1 MDPTAY
7 PFVPGAGF
15 GGPAMG
21 ALPPMP
27 AVDPGMGVPLEEGS
41 FPVLPPPGQD
51 PDTLRNVMV
60 NYIPNAMSETDLRMV
75 FGVYGPIDE
84 VRIIRSRDRSES
96 KGYGFVLFT
105 HSFSAFA
112 AINYLN
118 GYQVYHKRLKVSF
131 AGRDRA
137 EELLRTGEWQRRWQ
151 GQQQMFFQYWLA
163 SRGRYQEELNSRHG
177 GGPGHGLPPG
187 QAPPPP
193 PQQQRQ
199 QQQQQMQPP
208 PQQWWPPQQQAP
220 GFGPGGALGPNIM
233 MHA

>member
-137 EELLRTGEWQRRWQ
+137 EELLRTGEWQRRWP
-151 GQQQMFFQYWLA
+151 GQQQLFFPVLA
-163 SRGRYQEELNSRHG
+163 GKQRTVPRGTQQPPRRRPS
-177 GGPGHGLPPG
+177 GGPRSSRRRGSVPA
-187 QAPPPP
+187 APWVPTS
-193 PQQQRQ
+193 
-199 QQQQQMQPP
+199 
-208 PQQWWPPQQQAP
+208 
-220 GFGPGGALGPNIM
+220 
-233 MHA
+233 